1 MKKNLSLGL
10 IGTGATAIAVG
21 IGLVFKSKTRN
32 KVEIVEEAILEAEEI
47 VEVEASDCNNS
58 KWNYDEKAEAERI
71 EKEYLQALAEAEET
85 RKKREET
92 QTESNK
98 EEVKEGVEVS
108 TEDLLEA
115 EIRVFCENNKQ
126 YEALLASKEFTR
138 FKNLLMERKT
148 ILEKNECSG
157 ISEVYRITN
166 ELLDIVS
173 SL

>member
-1 MKKNLSLGL
+1 MKKKVSLGL
-10 IGTGATAIAVG
+10 IGTGATAITVG
-21 IGLVFKSKTRN
+21 MRLVFKSKTRN
-32 KVEIVEEAILEAEEI
+32 KVEIVEEAIWEEEEI
-47 VEVEASDCNNS
+47 VEVEASDCNNG

-71 EKEYLQALAEAEET
+71 EEEYLQALAEAEAEET
-85 RKKREET
+85 RKRREET
-92 QTESNK
+92 QTKSNK
-98 EEVKEGVEVS
+98 EEKVEVS

-126 YEALLASKEFTR
+126 YEALLVSKEFTR
-138 FKNLLMERKT
+138 FKNLLMERKA

-157 ISEVYRITN
+157 VSEVYRITN

>member
-1 MKKNLSLGL
+1 MKKKVSLGL

-21 IGLVFKSKTRN
+21 MRLVFKSKTRN
-32 KVEIVEEAILEAEEI
+32 KVEIVEEAILEEEEI
-47 VEVEASDCNNS
+47 VEVEASDCNNG

-71 EKEYLQALAEAEET
+71 EEEYLQALAEAEET
-85 RKKREET
+85 RKRREET
-92 QTESNK
+92 QTKSNK
-98 EEVKEGVEVS
+98 EERVEVS

-126 YEALLASKEFTR
+126 YEALLVSKEFTR
-138 FKNLLMERKT
+138 FKNLLMERKA

-157 ISEVYRITN
+157 VSEVYRITN